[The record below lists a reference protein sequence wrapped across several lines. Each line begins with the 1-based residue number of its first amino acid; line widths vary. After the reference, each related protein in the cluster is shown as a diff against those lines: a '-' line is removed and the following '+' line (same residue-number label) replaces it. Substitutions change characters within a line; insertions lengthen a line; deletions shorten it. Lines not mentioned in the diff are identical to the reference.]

1 MRETKIFVKEGLEE
15 LRCKCIMD
23 ISIKPNYREF
33 LAENLGICCL
43 FFISIVA
50 MPLSRVIDSQYI
62 QIGISFCSLILAV
75 VLIVRY
81 ILLTAVI
88 WIVGNSTLSRIQGVF
103 SRHTDYI
110 ELYRVV
116 DYRESQTFWQKIW
129 KVKTISII
137 STDKTDSFM
146 SIYGVKTTL
155 PLVQIIRNRVEKCKQ
170 DKRIYEITNQ

>member
-1 MRETKIFVKEGLEE
+1 MNETKTFLKEGLVE
-15 LRCKCIMD
+15 LRYKCIMD
-23 ISIKPNYREF
+23 ISIKPNYKEF
-33 LAENLGICCL
+33 LAENIGISCL
-43 FFISIVA
+43 FFFFFVA
-50 MPLSRVIDSQYI
+50 MPLSRAIDNRYI
-62 QIGISFCSLILAV
+62 QIGISSCSLILAV
-75 VLIVRY
+75 VLTVRY
-81 ILLTAVI
+81 IMLTAVI

-116 DYRESQTFWQKIW
+116 DYRETQTLLQKIW

-137 STDKTDSFM
+137 STDKTDSLM
-146 SIYGVKTTL
+146 CIYGVKATL

>member
-1 MRETKIFVKEGLEE
+1 MNETKVFEKEGQVV
-15 LRCKCIMD
+15 LRCKCVMD

-33 LAENLGICCL
+33 LSENLGISCL
-43 FFISIVA
+43 FFISIIA
-50 MPLSRVIDSQYI
+50 MPLSRIMDSQYI
-62 QIGISFCSLILAV
+62 QIGISTCSLILAV

-81 ILLTAVI
+81 IMLTAVI

-116 DYRESQTFWQKIW
+116 DYRETQTLLQKIW

-137 STDKTDSFM
+137 STDKTDSLM
-146 SIYGVKTTL
+146 SIYGVKATL

>member
-1 MRETKIFVKEGLEE
+1 
-15 LRCKCIMD
+15 
-23 ISIKPNYREF
+23 
-33 LAENLGICCL
+33 
-43 FFISIVA
+43 

-81 ILLTAVI
+81 IMLTAVI

-116 DYRESQTFWQKIW
+116 DYRESQTGTVLKS
-129 KVKTISII
+129 V
-137 STDKTDSFM
+137 
-146 SIYGVKTTL
+146 
-155 PLVQIIRNRVEKCKQ
+155 
-170 DKRIYEITNQ
+170 